1 MVSHVWTNDVT
12 TALRCVHTHSC
23 TARAYL
29 DFHGV
34 PYRVL
39 DVNPITKAGLHNHP
53 AVKVAVERGLKYSS
67 VPVAVLPATDPISG
81 SLEIINHLEALGA
94 ATTARTAQA
103 EESIE
108 WAYVH
113 ATRTA
118 NEVVALAWRALVR
131 RRFAREQRG

>member
-1 MVSHVWTNDVT
+1 MC
-12 TALRCVHTHSC
+12 AHSC

-53 AVKVAVERGLKYSS
+53 AVKVAVERGLKYNS

-94 ATTARTAQA
+94 ATTERTAQA

-113 ATRTA
+113 APRTA
-118 NEVVALAWRALVR
+118 HELLHLRGALVC
-131 RRFAREQRG
+131 RRFAREQLG